1 MDSAV
6 DSMEAEYDALLDAVA
21 AFIAEPVR
29 TTGAIQDLKNRID
42 AFYASC
48 DRADDLVRA
57 AADRVAFNATGNAH
71 VPPPPAA
78 APPSPGTG
86 TTRIDALLR
95 AVEGIAHHDHP
106 PLQAKAKAAAG
117 DQHHNL
123 S

>member
-57 AADRVAFNATGNAH
+57 AADRVAFNATGNDH

-117 DQHHNL
+117 DQHHN
-123 S
+123 